1 MYEVFPPNFNH
12 SKSSLPHIFPWF
24 DPSPSFPH
32 PHSLTLIQVTGPN
45 GHICF
50 YFHDKKAMRDAI
62 EWIQARK
69 EGHVANMVDAVGMDV
84 KEAKT
89 EADAKLATKDDF
101 DAVMGEKLEKL

>member
-1 MYEVFPPNFNH
+1 MRYFHRILTIRNLL
-12 SKSSLPHIFPWF
+12 SLTYSLGLI
-24 DPSPSFPH
+24 PH

-50 YFHDKKAMRDAI
+50 YFHDKKEMRDAI

-89 EADAKLATKDDF
+89 EADQE
-101 DAVMGEKLEKL
+101 GE